1 MSGTVK
7 AVFGLRA
14 YNLFA
19 AAFAHRT
26 ADKGQLFHT
35 VRADQISFRHDNFR
49 AHRAPAGIE
58 KIQKAGIQTGQG
70 HYWGHDSSL

>member
-1 MSGTVK
+1 MGMSGTVK

-19 AAFAHRT
+19 AAFAHGT

-49 AHRAPAGIE
+49 ASQG
-58 KIQKAGIQTGQG
+58 TGG
-70 HYWGHDSSL
+70 DREDPESRHTDGTGALLGA